1 MRKIIATALILLAIS
16 GCMVGPDY
24 KRPTV
29 DIPKSWRTP
38 EENAQNTA
46 DTAWWEQ
53 FGDTALDELIK
64 TAIQENK
71 DLKTASYRVEEF
83 EGQVITT
90 RAPLFPQV
98 GAGVGYQ
105 RNRISANGQEPLS
118 GSVKNP
124 ANIFSASINASWEID
139 LWGRIR
145 RSTEAAR
152 ADLLGTEEA
161 RRGVILTLV
170 TQVAEGYVNLLD
182 LDNQLDIAKRTAKTR
197 GDYYKIFQL
206 RYKAGIVSDL
216 ELYQAKSQY
225 EQALAAIPAIEQA
238 ISRQENA
245 LSLLIGRNPGPIP
258 RGKGINGLNLPA
270 IPQGLPSELLER
282 RPDILQAEQTLI
294 AANARIG
301 AAKAQYFPTISLTG
315 AFGFSSTQLSS
326 LFTGPARAWNWM
338 GTAIQPIF
346 TVGLISGQV
355 KSAKAVREE
364 ALFQYQKA
372 IQNAFRDVDDA
383 LVDQMRTKEQL
394 EEQARLVESLRAS
407 AKVAR
412 LRYDNGYTS
421 YIDVLD
427 AERSLFD
434 AELGYT
440 QTKGALFQALIDLY
454 KAMGGGWITK
464 AEPPQASKAPAGLP
478 LN

>member
-1 MRKIIATALILLAIS
+1 MGKEMRKLLFAIFIFFAFT

-24 KRPTV
+24 KRPSV
-29 DIPKSWRTP
+29 DMPKSWRTP
-38 EENAQNTA
+38 EENARNTA

-53 FGDTALDELIK
+53 FGDPALDELIK
-64 TAIQENK
+64 TAIQNNK

-105 RNRISANGQEPLS
+105 RNRITEKGQTPFSS
-118 GSVKNP
+118 GVINP

-170 TQVAEGYVNLLD
+170 SQVAGSYVNLLD

-197 GDYYKIFQL
+197 GDYYGIFQK
-206 RYKAGIVSDL
+206 RYKAGYISDL

-225 EQALAAIPAIEQA
+225 EQALSSIPAIEQA

-245 LSLLIGRNPGPIP
+245 LSLLLGRNPGPIP
-258 RGKGINGLNLPA
+258 RGKGINGLDLPA
-270 IPQGLPSELLER
+270 VPEGLPSELLER

-301 AAKAQYFPTISLTG
+301 AAKAQYYPAISLTG

-355 KSAKAVREE
+355 KSANAVREE
-364 ALFQYQKA
+364 ALFQYEKA
-372 IQNAFRDVDDA
+372 IQDAFRDVDDA
-383 LVDQMRTKEQL
+383 LSDQMRTREQL
-394 EEQARLVESLRAS
+394 QEQARLVESLKTS

-427 AERSLFD
+427 AERSQFD
-434 AELGYT
+434 AELAYT

-454 KAMGGGWITK
+454 KAMGGGWVTK
-464 AEPPQASKAPAGLP
+464 VEPQASKTPP
-478 LN
+478 H